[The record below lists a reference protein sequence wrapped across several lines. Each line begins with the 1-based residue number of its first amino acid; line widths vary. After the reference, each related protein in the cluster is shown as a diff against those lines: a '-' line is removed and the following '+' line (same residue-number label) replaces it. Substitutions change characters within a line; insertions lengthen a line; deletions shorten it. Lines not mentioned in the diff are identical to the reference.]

1 MVPREVVR
9 LTNRRLSFSC
19 GNVGR
24 FWLFQGGFLFCPFT
38 EETICLGKEQDAMK
52 RTAMPVNEKYA
63 LTITEASRYYNIGIK
78 RLRQMAE
85 EHLGEFSFFNGN
97 KYLIIREKF
106 EQFLSQTS
114 AI

>member
-1 MVPREVVR
+1 
-9 LTNRRLSFSC
+9 
-19 GNVGR
+19 
-24 FWLFQGGFLFCPFT
+24 
-38 EETICLGKEQDAMK
+38 MK

-63 LTITEASRYYNIGIK
+63 LTITEASRYYNIGVK

-97 KYLIIREKF
+97 KDLIIREKF
-106 EQFLSQTS
+106 EQFLTQTS